1 MICENH
7 FRLSEENKF
16 VPQLTGRRRPETSNQ
31 WHRFSLIGSCPADF
45 VGCLL
50 FRLFFILYSCFE
62 KQETICK
69 VELNDHLCFCYCRS
83 PNGEIQSPVSTNR
96 RHKAILVAC
105 VGRENINT
113 PYYLMAC
120 ARIDV
125 EKPRNIQ
132 PRQHT
137 TNTHYQG
144 KVPANTIKRRHS
156 IFASES
162 ALMAWDL
169 NLGRATLLVTSEK
182 HRLQPHLFFFFILR
196 TPTSAVESSL

>member
-1 MICENH
+1 M
-7 FRLSEENKF
+7 LSIADLQTVKYSCLWA
-16 VPQLTGRRRPETSNQ
+16 P
-31 WHRFSLIGSCPADF
+31 IGNTNPF
-45 VGCLL
+45 LL
-50 FRLFFILYSCFE
+50 FAFGS
-62 KQETICK
+62 
-69 VELNDHLCFCYCRS
+69 
-83 PNGEIQSPVSTNR
+83 
-96 RHKAILVAC
+96 
-105 VGRENINT
+105 ENINT

-137 TNTHYQG
+137 TNTHYPG

-169 NLGRATLLVTSEK
+169 NLGRTAPLVTSEK
-182 HRLQPHLFFFFILR
+182 HLLQPHLYFFLYLYLYFSI
-196 TPTSAVESSL
+196 